1 MFNSLRTRL
10 MVVYTLIIFI
20 TIAAVDVLILSDYFR
35 SRLQERTITYFTYGN
50 IAANLV
56 SANSS
61 DVFYI
66 SRTLEQY
73 TQTTGAR
80 FLLIDSR
87 SVVVSDGANHYT
99 GELLTNPQVR
109 KALSGSS
116 SWAVYDNGG
125 KNLQL
130 AVPVTTGGRDSLEVV
145 GAVLISADIGD
156 LYDSYRSLRWRVI
169 LTSLLAGLMGML
181 FSFAAAHHLSRPL
194 HKLIAFSKRLSRGR
208 LGEQVNIKR
217 NDEIG
222 QLADTINIMSADL
235 HRIEQNRR
243 RFIGDVSHELKTPLA
258 SIKALVEALLMGSN
272 APEEKYR
279 EFLEDVI
286 GEVDRLSMLIS
297 RLLTYTRLEEER
309 LKREYLT
316 LSDIAADT
324 VRIMTPLAASH
335 NVILENKARMDIR
348 VPCDKNLVREML
360 VNVIDNSIK
369 YRDRA
374 KAVNKIEITDGRT
387 FDTYRL
393 EISDNGIGIAEQDL
407 SRIFEGFYRSEPSR
421 SREIEGYGMG
431 LSIVKRIADL
441 HGWDVSA
448 KSQPGRGTTIVL
460 SIPLQFK

>member
-1 MFNSLRTRL
+1 MFSSLRTRL
-10 MVVYTLIIFI
+10 MIVYTLIIFM
-20 TIAAVDVLILSDYFR
+20 TIAAVDVLILNDYFR
-35 SRLQERTITYFTYGN
+35 SRLQERTIAYFTYGN

-56 SANSS
+56 SANLS

-66 SRTLEQY
+66 SRALKQY
-73 TQTTGAR
+73 TETTGAR
-80 FLLIDSR
+80 FLLIDNQ
-87 SVVVSDGANHYT
+87 SVVVSDGANHFT

-109 KALSGSS
+109 KALSGSN
-116 SWAVYDNGG
+116 SWAVYGNGE

-145 GAVLISADIGD
+145 GAVLISADIDD
-156 LYDSYRSLRWRVI
+156 LYASYRSLRWRVMLI
-169 LTSLLAGLMGML
+169 SLLAGLLGML
-181 FSFAAAHHLSRPL
+181 FSFTAAHHLSRPL
-194 HKLIAFSKRLSRGR
+194 NKLIAFSRRLSRGH
-208 LGEQVNIKR
+208 LGEQVYIKR

-222 QLADTINIMSADL
+222 QLADTINKMSADL
-235 HRIEQNRR
+235 QRIEQNRR

-258 SIKALVEALLMGSN
+258 SIKALVEALLMSN
-272 APEEKYR
+272 APGEQYR

-297 RLLTYTRLEEER
+297 RLLTLTRLEEER
-309 LKREYLT
+309 LNKEYLP
-316 LSDIAADT
+316 LSDIVADT
-324 VRIMTPLAASH
+324 VRVMTPLAASH
-335 NVILENKARMDIR
+335 NVILENKTHMDIK

-374 KAVNKIEITDGRT
+374 KAVNKIEITDFRT
-387 FDTYRL
+387 LDTYRL

-407 SRIFEGFYRSEPSR
+407 PRIFEGFYRSEPSR

-448 KSQPGRGTTIVL
+448 DSRPGRGTTIVL
-460 SIPLQFK
+460 SIPLEFK

>member
-56 SANSS
+56 SANPS

-73 TQTTGAR
+73 TETTGAR
-80 FLLIDSR
+80 FLLIDNR
-87 SVVVSDGANHYT
+87 SVVISDGGNHYT

-116 SWAVYDNGG
+116 SWAVYGIG
-125 KNLQL
+125 EKNLQL
-130 AVPVTTGGRDSLEVV
+130 AVPVTTGDRDSLEVI
-145 GAVLISADIGD
+145 GAVLVSADIGD
-156 LYDSYRSLRWRVI
+156 LYTSYRSLRWRVI
-169 LTSLLAGLMGML
+169 LTSLLAGFLGML

-194 HKLIAFSKRLSRGR
+194 NKLIAFSKRLSHGR
-208 LGEQVNIKR
+208 LGEQVNIRR

-222 QLADTINIMSADL
+222 QLADTINTMSADL

-258 SIKALVEALLMGSN
+258 SIKALVEALLMGN

-286 GEVDRLSMLIS
+286 GEVDRLSILIS
-297 RLLTYTRLEEER
+297 RLLTLTRLEEER
-309 LKREYLT
+309 LNREHLT
-316 LSDIAADT
+316 LSDIVADT
-324 VRIMTPLAASH
+324 VRVMTPLAASH
-335 NVILENKARMDIR
+335 NVILENKTRMDIK

-374 KAVNKIEITDGRT
+374 KAVNKIEITDCRT
-387 FDTYRL
+387 LDTYRL

-407 SRIFEGFYRSEPSR
+407 PRIFEGFYRSEPSR

-448 KSQPGRGTTIVL
+448 KSRPGRGTTIVL
-460 SIPLQFK
+460 SIPLEFK